1 MVLLD
6 IDVESNLPI
15 LDDEPIPYKPKSAEK
30 TLSFVYY
37 WTTGHVHFD
46 VEKKVHLKVFVE
58 KAESGYSAYMDDSPL
73 DYGCIGEGVTVE
85 AAIED
90 FCAAYEEMKAYYAT
104 KGMPFTEAEFEFYY
118 DTASFLAEY
127 AGIFSLA
134 GLEKLTGV
142 SQAQLGH
149 YLHGRR
155 KPSRRTIDKIQKGVN
170 HFAKELT
177 AIKFA

>member
-1 MVLLD
+1 MRIFVLHTR
-6 IDVESNLPI
+6 
-15 LDDEPIPYKPKSAEK
+15 K
-30 TLSFVYY
+30 
-37 WTTGHVHFD
+37 
-46 VEKKVHLKVFVE
+46 
-58 KAESGYSAYMDDSPL
+58 
-73 DYGCIGEGVTVE
+73 
-85 AAIED
+85 
-90 FCAAYEEMKAYYAT
+90 KAYYAT

-127 AGIFSLA
+127 ARDILSCWSG
-134 GLEKLTGV
+134 KLTGV

-170 HFAKELT
+170 LFAKELT

>member
-1 MVLLD
+1 M
-6 IDVESNLPI
+6 
-15 LDDEPIPYKPKSAEK
+15 
-30 TLSFVYY
+30 
-37 WTTGHVHFD
+37 
-46 VEKKVHLKVFVE
+46 KVFVE

-149 YLHGRR
+149 YLHGRC

>member
-1 MVLLD
+1 MNK
-6 IDVESNLPI
+6 I
-15 LDDEPIPYKPKSAEK
+15 
-30 TLSFVYY
+30 
-37 WTTGHVHFD
+37 
-46 VEKKVHLKVFVE
+46 KVKVFVE

-134 GLEKLTGV
+134 GLENLQV
-142 SQAQLGH
+142 SVKHNSVTICMADASRAEGL
-149 YLHGRR
+149 LIRFR
-155 KPSRRTIDKIQKGVN
+155 K
-170 HFAKELT
+170 E
-177 AIKFA
+177 